1 MARQRL
7 CLIGEKVG
15 RSGLFLKKCNRK
27 SFIHLCE
34 VKLLFSGIKQYNN
47 IQIDTYHSCFTVLV
61 ASHQGLSSFCL
72 FKHKGFTV
80 SLQLFYVFYCLFY
93 VSVWLCL
100 QDLLQFWGYV
110 SSPMQIPAFCTEI
123 KFWVL
128 NDIHWNIW
136 KGCCWMVSASYLCE
150 SMTIHIYQVT
160 PLK

>member
-1 MARQRL
+1 M
-7 CLIGEKVG
+7 
-15 RSGLFLKKCNRK
+15 
-27 SFIHLCE
+27 
-34 VKLLFSGIKQYNN
+34 
-47 IQIDTYHSCFTVLV
+47 QIDTYHSCFTVLV

-123 KFWVL
+123 KF
-128 NDIHWNIW
+128 
-136 KGCCWMVSASYLCE
+136 
-150 SMTIHIYQVT
+150 
-160 PLK
+160 